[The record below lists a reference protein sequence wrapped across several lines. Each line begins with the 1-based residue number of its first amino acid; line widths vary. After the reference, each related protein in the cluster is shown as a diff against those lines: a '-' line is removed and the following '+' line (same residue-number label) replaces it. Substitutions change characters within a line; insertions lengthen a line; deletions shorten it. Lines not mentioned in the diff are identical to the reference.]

1 MQVWFGLA
9 LSLVSAVVVN
19 WAYVREHDAAGSLA
33 QLSVREPFAAVRVLA
48 SSRRWLVGFAAETGG
63 WLLYVVSLWLA
74 PLALVQTVGAAG
86 IAVLALIQSR
96 GDPRR
101 LRPRER
107 YAAAITIA
115 GLVLLGVSLVGTHP
129 GDQQPHAIGA
139 LVWLGACVGAA
150 ALVTLVRTD
159 LTRAVA
165 LGLGAGLLFATGDIS
180 AKLVV
185 YGGWW
190 LAVVVLLIGG
200 YALGSITL
208 QAAFQHGD
216 ALTAA
221 GMATLTTNAVP
232 IVAGV
237 ILFRQTLPGGYQRGL
252 QIAAFATLVAGATLL
267 NDPRART
274 AARSGR
280 ERRGDPRQASE
291 RSTRRASRP
300 SRRSRSR

>member
-1 MQVWFGLA
+1 MPVWFGLT
-9 LSLVSAVVVN
+9 LSLVSAVIVN
-19 WAYVREHDAAGSLA
+19 WAYVREHDAAGSLEP
-33 QLSVREPFAAVRVLA
+33 LSLRQPLAAVRVLVG
-48 SSRRWLVGFAAETGG
+48 SRRWLVGFAAETGG
-63 WLLYVVSLWLA
+63 WLLYVVALWLA

-86 IAVLALIQSR
+86 IGVLALIQSR

-107 YAAAITIA
+107 WAAAITLA

-129 GDQQPHAIGA
+129 GDHEPHAVA
-139 LVWLGACVGAA
+139 AAVWLGACVGAA
-150 ALVTLVRTD
+150 ALVSLVRTD
-159 LTRAVA
+159 LTRTVA
-165 LGLGAGLLFATGDIS
+165 LGLSAGLLFATGDIA
-180 AKLVV
+180 AKLVG

-190 LAVVVLLIGG
+190 LVAVVLLIAG
-200 YALGSITL
+200 YALGSVEL

-274 AARSGR
+274 AGPAERGR
-280 ERRGDPRQASE
+280 R
-291 RSTRRASRP
+291 
-300 SRRSRSR
+300 